1 MRRSANAATER
12 LSLSLSLAVS
22 PSLCHDVVHI
32 HKHKKNSC
40 DVHLLV
46 IVIKLLPTNAVRI
59 QPYELQL
66 I

>member
-1 MRRSANAATER
+1 MSFTFTN
-12 LSLSLSLAVS
+12 
-22 PSLCHDVVHI
+22 I
-32 HKHKKNSC
+32 KNNC